1 MSSPVD
7 VFSFVEMADMTE
19 FASMFSRFQKSACRL
34 ELLESYSVDTE
45 KVFIDQYART
55 GACDTSY
62 NVEWQEILKA
72 ATLDGKV
79 VKRLR

>member
-7 VFSFVEMADMTE
+7 VFSFVEKVDIAE

-34 ELLESYSVDTE
+34 ELLESYSIDME

-55 GACDTSY
+55 GACDASY
-62 NVEWQEILKA
+62 NAEWQEILKA

-79 VKRLR
+79 IKRLR